1 MSKRIPSS
9 PGERDLT
16 AKAIEAREE
25 AEKNGS
31 RPPPNRRTEEGGKT
45 AAGGEYLQ
53 LSLFQRTEATRV
65 AELPAHAGWRTATS
79 IAAPGL
85 SRLIHSAR
93 SAAGFPPQSRIPET
107 LTDPSKFHCELQVM
121 EPRWRERVLSLRMR
135 P

>member
-53 LSLFQRTEATRV
+53 LSLFQRTQATRV
-65 AELPAHAGWRTATS
+65 AELPAHAWVAHGDEHCRSGTKPADPLSPLCRRFSAT
-79 IAAPGL
+79 IANTRNINRPEQVPL
-85 SRLIHSAR
+85 R
-93 SAAGFPPQSRIPET
+93 AASNGT
-107 LTDPSKFHCELQVM
+107 KM
-121 EPRWRERVLSLRMR
+121 A
-135 P
+135 